1 MAQGAAEVERGQL
14 DLLVHWPVLRA
25 QGKDYVRR
33 AQEVLI
39 GQALVE
45 RLIALVG
52 VMGRQH
58 QAQVIDA
65 CRRRRSRWLGLRH
78 MATEDERNGLASW
91 MTFPID
97 LQEGE
102 VLRIE
107 AQLHAP
113 TNQRWIHAIPIAS
126 QRDRGGA
133 GDAAQHR
140 PAESFA
146 QQRRFDGVERTMA
159 AGRAAGARG
168 AGRQAAGGYG
178 LI

>member
-1 MAQGAAEVERGQL
+1 MHV
-14 DLLVHWPVLRA
+14 
-25 QGKDYVRR
+25 
-33 AQEVLI
+33 
-39 GQALVE
+39 
-45 RLIALVG
+45 
-52 VMGRQH
+52 
-58 QAQVIDA
+58 
-65 CRRRRSRWLGLRH
+65 
-78 MATEDERNGLASW
+78 ATENKRNGLASW

-97 LQEGE
+97 LQAGE

-140 PAESFA
+140 
-146 QQRRFDGVERTMA
+146 RFDGVERTMA